1 MIICEPMLQPRDA
14 SEPDQV
20 STASNMPA
28 AEQPPQYHISSNL
41 PPAAEQ
47 PRQYHLSP
55 NLPTATAEQ
64 PRLHRLSSN
73 LPTVEEQPPQNHIA
87 SYSPAAAAEEIHL
100 HADINSCASPSS
112 LSAVSASALAG
123 ASVLHLQP
131 HSQPPNV
138 MAACVYLALRCSQ
151 CGELRQALAALPLTE
166 TVACPIC
173 GTACL
178 FALLGKGLTSRALP
192 FHEVHMSKEQG
203 PYCHAAMPCAPYA
216 LQRPHH

>member
-20 STASNMPA
+20 STASN
-28 AEQPPQYHISSNL
+28 SL
-41 PPAAEQ
+41 PTVQQ
-47 PRQYHLSP
+47 PRLHHPSFCM
-55 NLPTATAEQ
+55 PTATAEQ

-87 SYSPAAAAEEIHL
+87 SHSPAAAAEEIHL
-100 HADINSCASPSS
+100 PADINSCASPSS
-112 LSAVSASALAG
+112 PL
-123 ASVLHLQP
+123 LHLQP

-192 FHEVHMSKEQG
+192 FHEVHISKEQG